1 MNLYKTRK
9 PITIDQARILAVDDE
24 QALCDLIA
32 RWLTKEGISC
42 DQALSVDEAILLM
55 QQNHYDLVISD
66 IMMPGKSG
74 IDFLDI
80 VSERF
85 PTTAMIMATAVDS
98 RETAVSTLEKGAFG
112 YIIKPLERNEFI
124 INVFNALERR
134 RIILQHEDYERHLEH
149 LIRERTKDIRKREE
163 EIALRL
169 ISASG
174 YRDEE
179 TGQHIRRIGLYG
191 VILASKINWP
201 QEKIDYMRVAGP
213 MHDIG
218 KIGIPDEILL
228 KPGKLTS
235 EEFEIIK
242 QHPLIGAQILGDS
255 NIPLLEMAHDIA
267 LYHHEKWD
275 GSGYPHALQGD
286 EIPQSAQIVALVDVY
301 DALSNDRVY
310 RPALPEH
317 EVISIM
323 KKGRGSHF
331 NPQLFDLFIE
341 NLQEFHEILSTH
353 GDSEE
358 QYYKNL
364 LTFHRTTNGKDIDN
378 RRQ

>member
-1 MNLYKTRK
+1 MNIYTTRK
-9 PITIDQARILAVDDE
+9 PISISQANILAVDDE
-24 QALCDLIA
+24 KVLCDLVA
-32 RWLTKEGISC
+32 RWLTREGISC
-42 DQALSVDEAILLM
+42 DTALSVDEALLLM
-55 QQNHYDLVISD
+55 QQKHYDLVISD

-74 IDFLDI
+74 IDLLDI

-134 RIILQHEDYERHLEH
+134 RIILQHEDYERHLEQ
-149 LIRERTKDIRKREE
+149 LVRDRTEDIRSREE
-163 EIALRL
+163 QIALRL

-191 VILASKINWP
+191 AIMANKMNWS
-201 QEKIDYMRVAGP
+201 QEQIDYMRVAGP

-218 KIGIPDEILL
+218 KIGIPDEILQ
-228 KPGKLTS
+228 KPNKLS
-235 EEFEIIK
+235 LEEFEIIK
-242 QHPLIGAQILGDS
+242 QHPLIGSRILADS
-255 NIPLLEMAHDIA
+255 NIPLLKMAHDIA

-275 GSGYPHALQGD
+275 GSGYPEGLRQD
-286 EIPQSAQIVALVDVY
+286 EIPQPAQIVALVDVY
-301 DALSNDRVY
+301 DALCNDRVY
-310 RPALPEH
+310 RPALPE
-317 EVISIM
+317 EQVLSIM
-323 KKGRGSHF
+323 QEGKGCHF

-341 NLQEFHEILSTH
+341 NRQTFREILKAH
-353 GDSEE
+353 KDEI
-358 QYYKNL
+358 NL
-364 LTFHRTTNGKDIDN
+364 
-378 RRQ
+378 